1 MQTLLNLLPNLTPEQ
16 HRELSTE
23 LHVVEQVS
31 LAQSAYPG
39 APMPHIEDQ
48 RRAAKYLGNYLRLL
62 NEELDSHP

>member
-48 RRAAKYLGNYLRLL
+48 RRAAEYLSNYLRLL
-62 NEELDSHP
+62 NEELARHP